1 MVEEQKENDKFR
13 TEYLSMNLH
22 DRDITRK
29 AFAEGEASGIE
40 KGISQGI
47 SQGIAQG
54 AEQAKIETAKNLLQ
68 EGLSVKQ
75 IARCTDL
82 PLEKV
87 QELANKPQG

>member
-47 SQGIAQG
+47 AQG
-54 AEQAKIETAKNLLQ
+54 AEQAKIETAKTFLKLGLPIEKVAQ
-68 EGLSVKQ
+68 GTGLSLEQ
-75 IARCTDL
+75 I
-82 PLEKV
+82 
-87 QELANKPQG
+87 QELKESL